1 MLKWR
6 LISFPLLVGILC
18 FIFLAP
24 YKYGY
29 PVFAVAAVIAIPLAV
44 FECARMLDKCGIGTM
59 PISCGIF
66 TAVLTAAFMFQR
78 RLGFLFPILF
88 VLLIT
93 LPWILV
99 LVRREFA
106 VEKVFGSVGTIVLVS
121 IPYLALAAHFGSE
134 KLNRL
139 FFIILAT
146 KAMDTGGYIFGMLSG
161 KLLPGGNHKLC
172 PNVSPKKSWEGAI
185 GGLILSL
192 AVGWAFFALRNDMP
206 LAKYLVFAAILAVAS
221 IFGDLTESALK
232 RRCGV
237 KDSGNWIPG
246 MGGVLDVLDSFI
258 YTAVACALFAFVA
271 AFF

>member
-6 LISFPLLVGILC
+6 LLSFPLLLGLLAV
-18 FIFLAP
+18 IFLAP

-29 PVFAVAAVIAIPLAV
+29 PVFAVAAMIAIPLAV
-44 FECARMLDKCGIGTM
+44 YECARMLDNIGVRTM
-59 PISCGIF
+59 PVTGAVF
-66 TAVLTAAFMFQR
+66 TLLATAALMFRRMFFMA
-78 RLGFLFPILF
+78 PILF
-88 VLLIT
+88 LALMT
-93 LPWILV
+93 LPWLLV
-99 LVRREFA
+99 LFRREFS
-106 VEKVFGSVGTIVLVS
+106 VERVFNTVGTFVLAGL
-121 IPYLALAAHFGSE
+121 PFLALAVHFRSR
-134 KLNRL
+134 NL

-258 YTAVACALFAFVA
+258 YTAVACALFAFA
-271 AFF
+271 ATFF